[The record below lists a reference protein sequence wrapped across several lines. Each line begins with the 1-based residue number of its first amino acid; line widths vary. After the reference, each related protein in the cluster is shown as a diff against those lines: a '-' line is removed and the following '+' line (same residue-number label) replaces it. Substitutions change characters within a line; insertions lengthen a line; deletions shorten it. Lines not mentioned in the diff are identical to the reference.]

1 MCGGDGHTEALK
13 VEFDPRVISYDDL
26 LNAFWEEHNPS
37 GYKPKAQYKS
47 AIWPTSESQ
56 KEKALASR
64 AAIEAKYGSVSHGHR
79 GRAAL
84 VGRRGIS
91 PETKYF

>member
-1 MCGGDGHTEALK
+1 MGYTGGKTENPTYGTVCGGDGHTEALK

-64 AAIEAKYGSVSHGHR
+64 AIEAKC
-79 GRAAL
+79 
-84 VGRRGIS
+84 GRRS
-91 PETKYF
+91 H